1 MEITLATESP
11 DQPEVGAFFAA
22 SEAYMAALYPAE
34 SNHFVDVAALLRPDV
49 HFVVARRQGMA
60 VGCGA
65 LVRGE
70 GGSAE
75 IKRMWVDPNCR
86 GGGVGGMLLANLV
99 DAADAAG
106 VTLLQLET
114 GINQPEAISLYRRAG
129 FVECGPFGNY
139 SADPLSVFMEL
150 ALLR

>member
-11 DQPEVGAFFAA
+11 DQPEAGAFFAA